1 MAMGQLKDVR
11 SERDIALD
19 TMLDKLALADLTARW
34 CRGVDRADVELIQ
47 SCYHPDGVDDHG
59 SWRGTGFDFAPWI
72 VGVIHDTGI
81 FHHSLGQQLFEIE
94 GDIAFGESYCIFHN
108 TPPTGRPMHAWCRYV
123 DRFERRA
130 GEWKISARTVVTD
143 WIGFLDDTGHQN
155 TTEAGWVTSRSD
167 RSDPVYMIRK
177 GPIR

>member
-1 MAMGQLKDVR
+1 
-11 SERDIALD
+11 
-19 TMLDKLALADLTARW
+19 
-34 CRGVDRADVELIQ
+34 
-47 SCYHPDGVDDHG
+47 
-59 SWRGTGFDFAPWI
+59 
-72 VGVIHDTGI
+72 
-81 FHHSLGQQLFEIE
+81 
-94 GDIAFGESYCIFHN
+94 
-108 TPPTGRPMHAWCRYV
+108 MHAWCRYV

-155 TTEAGWVTSRSD
+155 TIEAGWVTSRSD